1 MPGMTGVELG
11 ERLEV
16 LYPELP
22 VLLMSG
28 YSDSQIAGPRDG
40 ARRRPLIEKP
50 FTSAALLIAIERAV
64 EGAAVR
70 SVDRTGALP

>member
-1 MPGMTGVELG
+1 
-11 ERLEV
+11 
-16 LYPELP
+16 
-22 VLLMSG
+22 
-28 YSDSQIAGPRDG
+28 
-40 ARRRPLIEKP
+40 LIEKP